1 MPSFV
6 CPFGIYCPQGHNKR
20 YQPNGVCFHFWAGK
34 CTEEKKIYE
43 QEKIPELSSIDSFR
57 GESELGNCSP
67 SCEPALVNLIN
78 MEDF

>member
-1 MPSFV
+1 MPNYV

-20 YQPNGVCFHFWAGK
+20 YQPNGVCFLFWVGK

-43 QEKIPELSSIDSFR
+43 PEKIVELRSIDSFR

-67 SCEPALVNLIN
+67 NCEPALVNLPN

>member
-20 YQPNGVCFHFWAGK
+20 YQPNGVCFHFWVGK

-43 QEKIPELSSIDSFR
+43 PEKIIELRSIDSFR
-57 GESELGNCSP
+57 GESELVNCSLN
-67 SCEPALVNLIN
+67 CEPALVNLLN
-78 MEDF
+78 MEDH